1 MKRKRRMQ
9 ILIDGL
15 KEVPK
20 KLALQIEENYSVE
33 IILKPQH
40 SLTMI
45 KMREAAKK
53 SLFYLGEV
61 LVTECKVQ
69 VNNQVGIGLVV
80 GVEEELA
87 YELAVIDAAF
97 EANLHETKSWISLL
111 EEEELRIEGQRK
123 VKEAAIFKT
132 KVNFETMD
140 V

>member
-9 ILIDGL
+9 ILIDGS
-15 KEVPK
+15 KEVSK

-69 VNNQVGIGLVV
+69 VNNQVGIGLAV

-97 EANLHETKSWISLL
+97 EANLPETKSWISLL